1 MGVKKGER
9 GLKRGGWGGG
19 KRGMIRGGG
28 RKKGKRARGSLKVP
42 FRFG

>member
-19 KRGMIRGGG
+19 KRGMIRGG